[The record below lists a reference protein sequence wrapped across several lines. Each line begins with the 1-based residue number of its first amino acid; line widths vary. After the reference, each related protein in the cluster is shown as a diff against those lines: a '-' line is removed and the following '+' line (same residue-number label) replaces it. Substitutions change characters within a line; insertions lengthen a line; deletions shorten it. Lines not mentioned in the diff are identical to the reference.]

1 MPQLGK
7 PCCGI
12 EKILGGNPYMV
23 LLLIEREDGFIAT
36 DVADFDAEGLL
47 P

>member
-12 EKILGGNPYMV
+12 DRIFGGNPYVVV
-23 LLLIEREDGFIAT
+23 LLMGREDGFIAT